1 MLKGYSDGGGFVKK
15 AGKST
20 SLWQRQNRVGWF
32 FVLPFIIGFLGIY
45 IDVIVNS
52 VSFCFSEVVM
62 SKDGYGLSWVGLKNF
77 KVALLE
83 DANFNRNVVSSF
95 SSVLTSIPTIVIFSL
110 FVAVL
115 LNSKIRG
122 RGFFRALFFLPVIVA
137 TGIVTSTEGSYTLSS
152 MVSMTGVS
160 SGVSVS
166 SLFDIE
172 QLTAVLS
179 EVNLSRGVINFIIST
194 ITNIYDVVNCS
205 GVQIILFL
213 AGLQS
218 ISPSIFEA
226 ATMEGAS
233 SWEQF
238 WKITFPMLGPLVLVN
253 CIHTAIDRLTTSS
266 NTIMKMVSNSSNT
279 SVNDFGLSAAM
290 SWMYFL
296 LIVVLLLVIVL
307 IGRLTVLRMQE

>member
-1 MLKGYSDGGGFVKK
+1 MNNTR
-15 AGKST
+15 GKVT
-20 SLWQRQNRVGWF
+20 LWKRQNRVGWF
-32 FVLPFIIGFLGIY
+32 FVLPFLIGFFGIY
-45 IDVIVNS
+45 LDVIINS
-52 VSFCFSEVVM
+52 VSFCFSEVTM
-62 SKDGYGLSWVGLKNF
+62 SNKGYGLVGVGFKNF
-77 KVALLE
+77 HVALFE
-83 DANFNRNVVSSF
+83 DPNFNRNVVSAF

-115 LNSKIRG
+115 LNSNMKG

-137 TGIVTSTEGSYTLSS
+137 TGIITATEGTYTLSS
-152 MVSMTGVS
+152 MDNMTGVS
-160 SGVSVS
+160 SGLATS

-172 QLTAVLS
+172 QITAVLS
-179 EVNLSRGVINFIIST
+179 EVNLSRNVVSFITST

-226 ATMEGAS
+226 AAIEGAS
-233 SWEQF
+233 GWEQF

-253 CIHTAIDRLTTSS
+253 CIYTAIDRLTTSS
-266 NTIMKMVSNSSNT
+266 NAVMKMVSNSAKT

-307 IGRLTVLRMQE
+307 IGRFTVLRSQE